1 MSTRDDQQLTPEFG
15 AMMKRAAIEIA
26 REQQYTPESEEALR
40 GWLEA
45 NFSDVLKRAQEKMQ
59 RLTDWALENMDELA
73 PIIGRR
79 VYDQIQQRFAK
90 GELTKGD
97 NMNPRYSDWAASLG
111 MTPLAA
117 QQAHKTNA
125 PYLTWN
131 GDAGI
136 AKQVIRTRPEWNRI
150 AMDCRGK
157 TRLRSADTMA
167 QKFAQQDGMAGI
179 LEHNG
184 KVTMYSASTVAK
196 AGHRSRSHKT
206 AHEATEFIK
215 NAYRDLEALRAI

>member
-1 MSTRDDQQLTPEFG
+1 ME
-15 AMMKRAAIEIA
+15 
-26 REQQYTPESEEALR
+26 
-40 GWLEA
+40 
-45 NFSDVLKRAQEKMQ
+45 

-90 GELTKGD
+90 GELTRGD
-97 NMNPRYSDWAASLG
+97 NTNPRYSDWAASLG
-111 MTPLAA
+111 MTPGAA
-117 QQAHKTNA
+117 RESHFPNVAF
-125 PYLTWN
+125 LTW
-131 GDAGI
+131 DQDPGI
-136 AKQVIRTRPEWNRI
+136 AKQIIRTRKEWNAI
-150 AMDCRGK
+150 AAECRGK

-196 AGHRSRSHKT
+196 AGHRSRSHKI